1 MEASKAQFK
10 CIMQAISAIRLDDGP
25 ARPPLAL
32 EDAQPDLSMDSD
44 DSSDTGFWKEANGI
58 KPKLK
63 PKPVSRSVHVH
74 PSSEDSDD
82 EMYCSEMV
90 KKNMKKREDAAD
102 SDDEKALSD
111 LPDCNPDV
119 NVTPMPKGK
128 KSPDKVICVSINLDS
143 CNLKTKMY
151 LNLVH
156 ECVYSMHSNFTH
168 MWNFTYIGVPIS
180 FVQSRKLWHGR
191 PLQRRA
197 VSFQATAVLR
207 RQASFSPRERGS
219 PMSGLV
225 QSR

>member
-90 KKNMKKREDAAD
+90 KKNMIERM
-102 SDDEKALSD
+102 LQ
-111 LPDCNPDV
+111 
-119 NVTPMPKGK
+119 TPMTRKR
-128 KSPDKVICVSINLDS
+128 SRTCQAAT
-143 CNLKTKMY
+143 LKTPMTRKCSRTCQTATLM
-151 LNLVH
+151 
-156 ECVYSMHSNFTH
+156 SM
-168 MWNFTYIGVPIS
+168 
-180 FVQSRKLWHGR
+180 
-191 PLQRRA
+191 
-197 VSFQATAVLR
+197 
-207 RQASFSPRERGS
+207 
-219 PMSGLV
+219 
-225 QSR
+225 

>member
-82 EMYCSEMV
+82 EMYCSE
-90 KKNMKKREDAAD
+90 K
-102 SDDEKALSD
+102 L
-111 LPDCNPDV
+111 
-119 NVTPMPKGK
+119 
-128 KSPDKVICVSINLDS
+128 
-143 CNLKTKMY
+143 TK
-151 LNLVH
+151 
-156 ECVYSMHSNFTH
+156 
-168 MWNFTYIGVPIS
+168 I
-180 FVQSRKLWHGR
+180 
-191 PLQRRA
+191 
-197 VSFQATAVLR
+197 
-207 RQASFSPRERGS
+207 
-219 PMSGLV
+219 
-225 QSR
+225 